1 MPPVRAYVLAAASLA
16 AFFAGLCLQAAGVA
30 FAGVDSVT
38 ALAFT
43 LGAAVGVWTYVRGAA
58 AAARRIAV
66 VAAGLNIAGLV
77 MLGAASL

>member
-1 MPPVRAYVLAAASLA
+1 MPRVRAYALGAVALA
-16 AFFAGLCLQAAGVA
+16 AFFGGLCLQAAGVA
-30 FAGVDSVT
+30 FSGVDSVT

-43 LGAAVGVWTYVRGAA
+43 VGAAVGVWTYVRGGT